1 MGSPLS
7 LRIDDRGRARLA
19 AYASSRQKSQHEIA
33 LRLLEEGLRMLDH
46 PGIMFRDGASGR
58 RAGLTTG
65 PDVWEVIGGVSGASG
80 DTELDEAAEDLG
92 LTRAQVDVAVRYYGE
107 FTDEIDDRIRANA
120 DEADRRLA
128 LFRRGANALA

>member
-1 MGSPLS
+1 
-7 LRIDDRGRARLA
+7 
-19 AYASSRQKSQHEIA
+19 
-33 LRLLEEGLRMLDH
+33 MLDH
-46 PGIMFRDGASGR
+46 PGIVFRDGPSGR

-92 LTRAQVDVAVRYYGE
+92 LTRAHVDVAVRYYGE

-120 DEADRRLA
+120 EEADRRLA
-128 LFRRGANALA
+128 LFRQGANALA